1 MNLFLIGAV
10 FFLLGGIASVFA
22 NEYNKSIIY
31 IIFSAVAAF
40 LTSFV
45 VFSVLI
51 TGNSM
56 QTEIQLGEPIGKS
69 LLVLDPL
76 SSFFALIIIAGSF
89 LASVYSAGYMEMYKG
104 ETAKLSTYHLFL
116 GLMSTSM
123 IFVVIVQNA
132 ILFLISWEL
141 MSIASFF
148 LVTFES
154 NKPDVRKAGI
164 YYFTSMQI
172 GVAFLIAGFAWISSL
187 SGSLDFNSFK
197 EAFTNY
203 PALSD
208 FFFALFFIGFGT
220 KAGFVPMHTWLPRA
234 HPAAPTSVSAL
245 MSGVMIKTGIY
256 GILRI
261 IFLINEIHP
270 AVAFSVL
277 IVGLI
282 TATIGIANAISQNDF
297 KKLLAYSSIEN
308 IGIIGLGIG
317 IGLIGKSY
325 GNNLV
330 ASFGFLGALLHTF
343 NHFTFKTV
351 LFYGAGV
358 VYSQTHTRNI
368 DKLGGLIKYIPQTS
382 LLFLI
387 AALAISGLPILSG
400 FIGEFF
406 IYSGMIKSF
415 AIGNIGVSIAAIIGI
430 SGLAFIGSM
439 AMITFTKLF
448 GLTFLGN
455 TRSDLHSQPN
465 ESDMFLTL
473 PMVILT
479 ILIFLV
485 GISPF
490 VFVTFIIQVVVLF
503 VPQFS
508 MNYYIEFLSLLNT
521 ITISISIFILLIVI
535 IYSIRRL
542 LLRKVK
548 RTEFKTWDCGYQGGT
563 SRMQYTSS
571 SYAQPFMQL
580 IAELVPQKINIQK
593 EKVLFPKEASLYS
606 SSQDI
611 SEGFFIQP
619 VISALKKF
627 MNLFSWIQ
635 SGRMQQYIIY
645 GLLFLLAL
653 LIWILGVEL

>member
-22 NEYNKSIIY
+22 SEYNKSNVY

-40 LTSFV
+40 LTSFG

-89 LASVYSAGYMEMYKG
+89 LASVYSAGYMKMYKG
-104 ETAKLSTYHLFL
+104 EATKLSTYHLFL

-123 IFVVIVQNA
+123 IFVVVVQNA

-141 MSIASFF
+141 MSVASFF

-197 EAFTNY
+197 VAFENY

-234 HPAAPTSVSAL
+234 HPAAPTGVSAL

-330 ASFGFLGALLHTF
+330 ASLGFLGALLHTF

-415 AIGNIGVSIAAIIGI
+415 AIGNIVVSIAAIIGI

-465 ESDMFLTL
+465 EGDLLLTL

-479 ILIFLV
+479 VLIFLV

-490 VFVTFIIQVVVLF
+490 VIVTMLIQIVSTI

-508 MNYYIEFLSLLNT
+508 AAYYFQLLDLLNT

-548 RTEFKTWDCGYQGGT
+548 TTEFKTWDCGYQGGT

-571 SYAQPFMQL
+571 SYAAPFMQL

-606 SSQDI
+606 SSQDV

-619 VISALKKF
+619 IILALKKF